1 MYMVSNELNV
11 NSSDY
16 VLHSGNALAF
26 ASEITGCVVDL
37 KLENFIGHAY
47 PVIFYFALHGRV
59 AETHFVR

>member
-1 MYMVSNELNV
+1 MVSNELNV

-16 VLHSGNALAF
+16 VYHSGNALAF

-47 PVIFYFALHGRV
+47 PVIFYFAL
-59 AETHFVR
+59 

>member
-1 MYMVSNELNV
+1 MVSNELNV

-37 KLENFIGHAY
+37 KLDNFIGHAY
-47 PVIFYFALHGRV
+47 PVIFYFALYDRV

>member
-1 MYMVSNELNV
+1 MVSNELNV

-16 VLHSGNALAF
+16 VYHSGNALAF

-37 KLENFIGHAY
+37 NLENFIGHAY
-47 PVIFYFALHGRV
+47 PVIFYFALFCRV

>member
-1 MYMVSNELNV
+1 MVSNELNV

-47 PVIFYFALHGRV
+47 PVIFYFALYGRV